1 MATKI
6 MVDTTQ
12 IESAKTKIQ
21 NLQQDYQSAYGRL
34 YEIDG
39 EINETWQGV
48 DSKKFS
54 EQLQGFKND
63 FQDLDKK
70 FSDYIKFLED
80 AKTQYDAAQE
90 KITKDAEKLAVDR

>member
-48 DSKKFS
+48 DSNKFS
-54 EQLQGFKND
+54 E
-63 FQDLDKK
+63 
-70 FSDYIKFLED
+70 
-80 AKTQYDAAQE
+80 
-90 KITKDAEKLAVDR
+90 